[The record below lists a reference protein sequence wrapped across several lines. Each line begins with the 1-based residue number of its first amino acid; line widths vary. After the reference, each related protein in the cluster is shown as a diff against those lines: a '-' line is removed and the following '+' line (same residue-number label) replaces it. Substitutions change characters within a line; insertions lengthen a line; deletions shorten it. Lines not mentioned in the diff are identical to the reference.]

1 MTNMRG
7 KPFLIG
13 LSTGV
18 IGGIAAILLTTPQS
32 GQQIRSNIVSNA
44 KKTKTT
50 LKEMK
55 VHSQSLKESFS
66 TLKYEAK
73 NNIPKIIND
82 LKYSITNFRDEIEP
96 ETLKLKEEIAGLQKT
111 ITEIENNLSEINNKK
126 KNEQIDLYSKLP
138 KKYRFIK

>member
-1 MTNMRG
+1 MRG

-126 KNEQIDLYSKLP
+126 KNE
-138 KKYRFIK
+138 

>member
-1 MTNMRG
+1 MRG

-44 KKTKTT
+44 KKAKTT

-66 TLKYEAK
+66 TIKYEAK

-126 KNEQIDLYSKLP
+126 KNE
-138 KKYRFIK
+138 